1 VVPELI
7 PVLDLAGGIAVHAQG
22 GDRAGYRPV
31 VSGLVSGCHGDARA
45 LARAYRERLC
55 AARCYVADL
64 DAITGGPAQLDLLC
78 ALAGEDAFGGTLLID
93 AGLRSAADAPRLA
106 RVPGCFVAG
115 LETFARWEDL
125 PALAGLR
132 AGLVV
137 SVDVRDGVT
146 LRNGPW
152 AGRSAAAAAG
162 YVVAHGAAEVLVL
175 DLARVGRGE
184 GPDLATLDA
193 VRRAAPGVRLLAGG
207 GVRHDADL
215 RRLGASGVDGVLV
228 ASALHA
234 GALTLPGQS
243 PASDTR

>member
-1 VVPELI
+1 MLPEVI

-22 GDRAGYRPV
+22 GDRARYGPV
-31 VSGLVSGCHGDARA
+31 VSALVPGRRGDALA
-45 LARAYRERLC
+45 LARAYRERVR

-64 DAITGGPAQLDLLC
+64 DAISGGPAQVELLC
-78 ALAGEDAFGGTLLID
+78 ALAGDDAFGGTLLID
-93 AGLRSAADAPRLA
+93 AGLRSAADAQRLA
-106 RVPGCFVAG
+106 RVPGCFVVG
-115 LETFARWEDL
+115 LETFERWEDL
-125 PALAGLR
+125 PRLAGLR
-132 AGLVV
+132 PGLVV
-137 SVDVRDGVT
+137 SVDVHEGVT
-146 LRNGPW
+146 LRSGPW

-162 YVVAHGAAEVLVL
+162 YVAAHGAAEVLLL
-175 DLARVGRGE
+175 DLARIGRGE

-207 GVRHDADL
+207 GIRHDADL

-234 GALTLPGQS
+234 GALALPGQS

>member
-1 VVPELI
+1 VLPEVI
-7 PVLDLAGGIAVHAQG
+7 PVLDLHGGIAVHAQG
-22 GDRAGYRPV
+22 GDRARYGPV
-31 VSGLVSGCHGDARA
+31 VSELVPGRLGDASA
-45 LARAYRERLC
+45 LARAYRERVL
-55 AARCYVADL
+55 ASRCYVADL
-64 DAITGGPAQLDLLC
+64 DAITGGPAQVDLLC
-78 ALAGEDAFGGTLLID
+78 ALAGHDAFGGTLLID
-93 AGLRSAADAPRLA
+93 AGLRSAADARRLA

-115 LETFARWEDL
+115 LETFERWEEL
-125 PALAGLR
+125 SALAGLR

-146 LRNGPW
+146 LRAGPW

-162 YVVAHGAAEVLVL
+162 YLAAQGAAELLLL
-175 DLARVGRGE
+175 DLARVGRRE

-207 GVRHDADL
+207 GVRDDADL

-234 GALTLPGQS
+234 GALTLPGHS
-243 PASDTR
+243 PASDIR